1 MNRCPSV
8 RTRAKVDRSL
18 SSEARLLWRCSD
30 SVLAWRLGAEARDQL
45 QHPGLAA
52 LGALWRPFLQAV
64 VFADRDAYLKVLA
77 TRLALELI
85 DSHDSPP
92 LISAPS
98 RQRLRHSAPRP
109 PRAFRRATHIRQFDS
124 LDGTPMASCTLL
136 RRTAD
141 KM

>member
-30 SVLAWRLGAEARDQL
+30 SVLAWRLGAEARVQL

-64 VFADRDAYLKVLA
+64 VFADRDPYLKVLA
-77 TRLALELI
+77 ARRALELV
-85 DSHDSPP
+85 DSHDFPP
-92 LISAPS
+92 PTSAPTGNACAVNPHV
-98 RQRLRHSAPRP
+98 RGGRWAEQRTSA
-109 PRAFRRATHIRQFDS
+109 S
-124 LDGTPMASCTLL
+124 LTPMLITPTAIGARL
-136 RRTAD
+136 RRTSRA
-141 KM
+141 